1 MIDSSG
7 MPGRMGRPGM
17 VRNVGLAKYFWGIA
31 TSLITLLTGA
41 WLMLAPFAI
50 GFQSSGD
57 WIKATQ
63 DDFWTGLVVAIVSLL
78 SLLLFVFS
86 LRRELR
92 AAGLIPD
99 QPKPVAPATPS
110 QAAQAL
116 IAKLDE
122 DELERTIAILVASLA
137 ADLVERRKADNGQT
151 TARMA
156 GRGEL

>member
-1 MIDSSG
+1 MIDGSG
-7 MPGRMGRPGM
+7 MPGRMDRPGM

-50 GFQSSGD
+50 GFQPSGD

-63 DDFWTGLVVAIVSLL
+63 DDFWTGLMVAIVSLL

-99 QPKPVAPATPS
+99 QPKPVAPTAPS

>member
-1 MIDSSG
+1 
-7 MPGRMGRPGM
+7 M
-17 VRNVGLAKYFWGIA
+17 VRNVGLTKYFWGIA

-50 GFQSSGD
+50 GFQPSGD

-63 DDFWTGLVVAIVSLL
+63 DDFWTGLVAAIVSLL

-86 LRRELR
+86 LHRELR

>member
-1 MIDSSG
+1 MIDGSG
-7 MPGRMGRPGM
+7 MPGRMDRPGM

-50 GFQSSGD
+50 GFQPSGD

-99 QPKPVAPATPS
+99 QPKPVAPTAPS
-110 QAAQAL
+110 QAAQAP

-137 ADLVERRKADNGQT
+137 ADLAERRKADNGQT

>member
-1 MIDSSG
+1 
-7 MPGRMGRPGM
+7 MGRPGM

-31 TSLITLLTGA
+31 TSLITLLIGA

-50 GFQSSGD
+50 GFQPSGD

-99 QPKPVAPATPS
+99 QPKPVAPTAPS
-110 QAAQAL
+110 QAAQAPIAPSQAAQAP

-137 ADLVERRKADNGQT
+137 ADLAERRKADNGQT

-156 GRGEL
+156 GRGKL

>member
-1 MIDSSG
+1 MIDGSG
-7 MPGRMGRPGM
+7 MPGRMDRPGM

-50 GFQSSGD
+50 GFQPSGD

-99 QPKPVAPATPS
+99 QPKPVAPTAPS

-122 DELERTIAILVASLA
+122 DELERAIAILVASLA